1 MNTARPAQ
9 DLQRPA
15 RQARLSG
22 RGLPGPCRSQ
32 AWGEQARLWWAF
44 AGALESQRPLY
55 PSPWAG
61 NEAKQLSKGRLDP
74 NVLPGYGLT
83 SLARPSSA

>member
-1 MNTARPAQ
+1 MA
-9 DLQRPA
+9 
-15 RQARLSG
+15 
-22 RGLPGPCRSQ
+22 SQ
-32 AWGEQARLWWAF
+32 APVPEPGLGEQARLWWAF

-83 SLARPSSA
+83 SLARPSSARSCV